1 MACFSA
7 ALQQA
12 AEINGLVGEYYA
24 NRTLE
29 GQPVYRLDEKIDF
42 DWENNSP
49 MDNIPADSFSVRWS
63 GFIRV
68 PETGRYTFYVKSDD
82 GARVWIDGELVF
94 DYWLAQSATERSFE
108 IDMVAGKQYSIRVEY
123 YEVNRTASMRLSWE
137 SASIAKEVIGRG
149 YITTEASND
158 ASLITN
164 YTHSK
169 NIPFGRY
176 AILSV
181 ETSSEGCLIQWQ
193 KSVDG
198 KSWEDILGANQKDYE
213 TRKFEESDSPV
224 LYRCRVADVSNLNN
238 ILYAYTE
245 IIRLTPAEPEV
256 FYVSNSGS
264 DANDGKSWNASF
276 SSLQKAI
283 TEAEKIGGGNIWIKA
298 GKYDFSEAVELKSN
312 VYIYGGF
319 AGTEKSLEERV
330 GGNET
335 VISGGGTH
343 RIFTANGIENVKLD
357 HLTLANGKAES
368 EVSTGNAVLYARDSE
383 LYMRGITLRNNNSDG
398 QVCAD
403 GSTMSISDCEFLNN
417 TGIGVYI
424 LNNSKTEI
432 VSSVFD
438 GNLSGGGI
446 WVSKDSS
453 ANISYCSILNNSAIG
468 NGGGVC
474 VTDFSTCDIIC
485 SKFGMNV
492 AGRQGGGVYV
502 HSSTVR
508 IDGCEFTGNVAES
521 SNGGAIFGECITASI
536 SCDIVCNN
544 STFIGNSGQN
554 GGAVYCNRS
563 YVAFRNATFYGNTA
577 RAWNGDAIYIGGKAT
592 GTLLNCTIAENNTEG
607 GRGSAISGNVSVKN
621 CIVWGNGRYYGYKQ
635 LDISGEVINSVVEGG
650 YEGGT
655 NIITEN
661 PLLMPLDYYGGKVK
675 TIGVSFSSCAINAGA
690 TQSELGSGVTLP
702 TVDARGAD
710 RTAFER
716 PCIGAFEP
724 QASDIHSELSMTTLY
739 GDDYFLEDYEFIL
752 SLMMFETRILDSD
765 DLLVEWYKDGELFYS
780 SMDSLILSDML
791 STGSAT
797 YRAEMTLNGASY
809 STEEFEIK
817 TVPGV
822 VYVSNSGDDSNDGKT
837 PETAKRS
844 LDVLLR
850 EFPYGKP
857 YVINAISNVSDSGE
871 KNSVFT
877 INGMYDIPDGVTLN
891 IGDNCVVKFSD
902 NAGLNVLSGG
912 TLNVGNSVVFTHIA
926 DDSIGGDTNADE
938 GRSLPQYDKYTISGS
953 GNISIAEDCDWRYK
967 SFEYGGTLEA
977 DQLWIGNRVY
987 LVTSDIIVPSGM
999 SLNILEGAVIKFAP
1013 NKRIVVQTGGKIF
1026 VNGSY
1031 EKQIAFTSIKDDSVG
1046 GDSNGDANATLPS
1059 MGDWGG
1065 ILLDGGSGEFRYAK
1079 FRYGGGV
1086 SGNRYGAAAN
1096 VFMWNGGSGNFYGC
1110 SFLDSKMDGCFSQTG
1125 YFENCVFVGNSRG
1138 LVSHT
1143 SQTRAANCVFAS
1155 NGSGVFRHGGTLE
1168 AVNCI
1173 IAYNTTEG
1181 SGGDSGVP
1189 DVSYSC
1195 LYNPVSSNGKW
1206 GGGDGIVT
1214 EDPLFRNA
1222 ELEDFTLKV
1231 GSPCIDAGAGEF
1243 APESDYFGQPRVQ
1256 DSHVSG
1262 TGTPCENGAIPDIG
1276 IHEMTENAMSEVDI
1290 AVNWI
1295 KYPETVSVGEYIEVV
1310 WMGTNVGSKKIQGN
1324 CKTTLSLVNESTAEE
1339 LELGQ
1344 ITNLINLTPSE
1355 SDEFSAKI
1363 KIPQT
1368 VRDGAWRIKIV
1379 ANSNRGI
1386 FEGRNTGNNTVTG
1399 EALINVEMPVFE
1411 GNSIT
1416 IGANSSATAKFAA
1429 AESTRCVLITAP
1441 EGMKIY
1447 GGSGYVPNAQTHSSE
1462 ATNCGNGVYA
1472 LTIPASSESFY
1483 LSFVNESANI
1493 KTANI
1498 EITENSLAVFGTS
1511 ISELPNN
1518 GQVTFSVYGSGFSDK
1533 SVVTVVGDG
1542 VKLPVAGIK
1551 YVSPNELSVTLAPE
1565 YAQVGEYELAVN
1577 DGISGAACGK
1587 NLTVLQTSKGPV
1599 LETETVLPNGA
1610 RAGRTFA
1617 FTVKCRNAGDANL
1630 AIPMVTLRD
1639 TGDAGLEFSLDGE
1652 NFKTGEIK
1660 FLSLDNNGGFDA
1672 IEAGKEAITTVYCRV
1687 PSTANEVKIS
1697 TRANTPNDV
1706 MAKYTNEVDST
1717 IDSYIAYLGALDGN
1731 SEISRNISEQ
1741 KNILGPTNGEY
1752 ISKLSSL
1759 ANDILTNGG
1768 RVQNDVESLTRI
1780 LLLDEPI
1787 TDVEYDEIT
1796 SEATFNLFSTSA
1808 SSDDDSIT
1816 GDPKVKIWCYDG
1828 RFNKMTSKDKGIF
1841 SGQNKFIIVS
1851 HGWRA
1856 KLSDIKPIA
1865 RAAYNATGI
1874 KVLCV
1879 EWDEYAASGDWDS
1892 LTKQDKEASRAAA
1905 NIPWVVNKAVEG
1917 LNILGIRDGNNSIFI
1932 GHSHGAHLTGHMA
1945 NRLGAMLHVGLD
1957 TSIESAH
1964 RNNAGSLFTP
1974 GGKIKKTIFFRSTPT
1989 CGRDTPYANENY
2001 IISKNYDFFEDGVL
2015 RKGTDS
2021 TFGEKRHGWAKDW
2034 FVSNVLNKNLLL
2046 RLITNSYLSIVH
2058 PEMDDVKVSKGM
2070 FFGVFN
2076 DTNSSFA
2083 TSYPINYNSYNDK
2096 KKYHKFQISSTWDG
2110 LVNNLSKSVDLT
2122 IANYNPNLEWY
2133 TGRKYSVKELPLQ
2146 IIDASDT
2153 DVLGNENMEKRLSVP
2168 KIYTKIRI
2176 YDPDSGFEYLNYSQS
2191 HVRMYNDNIYVNLQ
2205 WDSETYGSMEP
2216 AFSLTWP
2223 NDADNADDA
2232 EHDVKIE
2239 ISFMPE
2245 NGIEIWSPNNT
2256 ITFDGKVINSKAPV
2270 AKINGEYKDGFIL
2283 SKKFEYTQEKYDS
2296 LKSSGDTT
2304 TSFKLNGDAD
2314 LSPEKN
2320 PIKSWFWHNRDETQN
2335 TSIEI
2340 SKVDSGRY
2348 PVALIV
2354 KDSAGKYDSVSG
2366 FVEVKVF
2373 VDGEEE
2379 EAPLPESRDPN
2390 EMSGPAGVG
2399 KDRKVLPGQWLDFKI
2414 YFENAPT
2421 ATAAAQEIHIENM
2434 LSEYLDWNTFALGE
2448 IVFKNQ
2454 IATSLSGKNSGSAEV
2469 ALSDGSQNVRME
2481 FSLDSSTGRAYWYM
2495 RSVDPSTADGW
2506 PVDPYAGFLPPNDG
2520 KGSGEGYVAYRI
2532 RVRDDAPADA
2542 VINSSASIVFDY
2554 NEPMLTDPSW
2564 SNVVHA
2570 GAPSSPELARLPEVV
2585 NGNAALSWT
2594 ASDFA
2599 SSYDVYIWRDGED
2612 MPETAYLSDLT
2623 GTSVK
2628 LDMDFEDGL
2637 KYKFAVVAKNR
2648 YGSSASNTVESIAKT
2663 VATYVDWSAKNL
2675 ASLVSSDRAK
2685 QAVPHGDGVR
2695 NFEKYA
2701 FGLSGGKAA
2710 GFNENGNLYARVCG
2724 DGKTRIR
2731 YPVRKH
2737 MSDAE
2742 VKVYYSTDLKN
2753 WKSDGISTS
2762 EVSSGEEVTIYESSV
2777 SGGEPERI
2785 YYKLEVVEK

>member
-1 MACFSA
+1 
-7 ALQQA
+7 
-12 AEINGLVGEYYA
+12 
-24 NRTLE
+24 
-29 GQPVYRLDEKIDF
+29 
-42 DWENNSP
+42 
-49 MDNIPADSFSVRWS
+49 
-63 GFIRV
+63 
-68 PETGRYTFYVKSDD
+68 
-82 GARVWIDGELVF
+82 
-94 DYWLAQSATERSFE
+94 
-108 IDMVAGKQYSIRVEY
+108 
-123 YEVNRTASMRLSWE
+123 
-137 SASIAKEVIGRG
+137 
-149 YITTEASND
+149 
-158 ASLITN
+158 
-164 YTHSK
+164 
-169 NIPFGRY
+169 
-176 AILSV
+176 
-181 ETSSEGCLIQWQ
+181 
-193 KSVDG
+193 
-198 KSWEDILGANQKDYE
+198 
-213 TRKFEESDSPV
+213 
-224 LYRCRVADVSNLNN
+224 
-238 ILYAYTE
+238 
-245 IIRLTPAEPEV
+245 
-256 FYVSNSGS
+256 
-264 DANDGKSWNASF
+264 
-276 SSLQKAI
+276 
-283 TEAEKIGGGNIWIKA
+283 
-298 GKYDFSEAVELKSN
+298 
-312 VYIYGGF
+312 
-319 AGTEKSLEERV
+319 
-330 GGNET
+330 
-335 VISGGGTH
+335 
-343 RIFTANGIENVKLD
+343 
-357 HLTLANGKAES
+357 
-368 EVSTGNAVLYARDSE
+368 
-383 LYMRGITLRNNNSDG
+383 
-398 QVCAD
+398 
-403 GSTMSISDCEFLNN
+403 
-417 TGIGVYI
+417 
-424 LNNSKTEI
+424 
-432 VSSVFD
+432 
-438 GNLSGGGI
+438 
-446 WVSKDSS
+446 
-453 ANISYCSILNNSAIG
+453 
-468 NGGGVC
+468 
-474 VTDFSTCDIIC
+474 
-485 SKFGMNV
+485 
-492 AGRQGGGVYV
+492 
-502 HSSTVR
+502 
-508 IDGCEFTGNVAES
+508 
-521 SNGGAIFGECITASI
+521 
-536 SCDIVCNN
+536 
-544 STFIGNSGQN
+544 
-554 GGAVYCNRS
+554 
-563 YVAFRNATFYGNTA
+563 
-577 RAWNGDAIYIGGKAT
+577 
-592 GTLLNCTIAENNTEG
+592 
-607 GRGSAISGNVSVKN
+607 
-621 CIVWGNGRYYGYKQ
+621 
-635 LDISGEVINSVVEGG
+635 
-650 YEGGT
+650 
-655 NIITEN
+655 
-661 PLLMPLDYYGGKVK
+661 
-675 TIGVSFSSCAINAGA
+675 
-690 TQSELGSGVTLP
+690 
-702 TVDARGAD
+702 
-710 RTAFER
+710 
-716 PCIGAFEP
+716 
-724 QASDIHSELSMTTLY
+724 
-739 GDDYFLEDYEFIL
+739 
-752 SLMMFETRILDSD
+752 
-765 DLLVEWYKDGELFYS
+765 
-780 SMDSLILSDML
+780 
-791 STGSAT
+791 
-797 YRAEMTLNGASY
+797 
-809 STEEFEIK
+809 
-817 TVPGV
+817 
-822 VYVSNSGDDSNDGKT
+822 
-837 PETAKRS
+837 
-844 LDVLLR
+844 
-850 EFPYGKP
+850 
-857 YVINAISNVSDSGE
+857 
-871 KNSVFT
+871 
-877 INGMYDIPDGVTLN
+877 
-891 IGDNCVVKFSD
+891 
-902 NAGLNVLSGG
+902 
-912 TLNVGNSVVFTHIA
+912 
-926 DDSIGGDTNADE
+926 
-938 GRSLPQYDKYTISGS
+938 
-953 GNISIAEDCDWRYK
+953 
-967 SFEYGGTLEA
+967 
-977 DQLWIGNRVY
+977 
-987 LVTSDIIVPSGM
+987 
-999 SLNILEGAVIKFAP
+999 
-1013 NKRIVVQTGGKIF
+1013 
-1026 VNGSY
+1026 
-1031 EKQIAFTSIKDDSVG
+1031 
-1046 GDSNGDANATLPS
+1046 
-1059 MGDWGG
+1059 
-1065 ILLDGGSGEFRYAK
+1065 
-1079 FRYGGGV
+1079 
-1086 SGNRYGAAAN
+1086 
-1096 VFMWNGGSGNFYGC
+1096 
-1110 SFLDSKMDGCFSQTG
+1110 
-1125 YFENCVFVGNSRG
+1125 
-1138 LVSHT
+1138 
-1143 SQTRAANCVFAS
+1143 
-1155 NGSGVFRHGGTLE
+1155 
-1168 AVNCI
+1168 
-1173 IAYNTTEG
+1173 
-1181 SGGDSGVP
+1181 
-1189 DVSYSC
+1189 
-1195 LYNPVSSNGKW
+1195 
-1206 GGGDGIVT
+1206 
-1214 EDPLFRNA
+1214 
-1222 ELEDFTLKV
+1222 
-1231 GSPCIDAGAGEF
+1231 
-1243 APESDYFGQPRVQ
+1243 
-1256 DSHVSG
+1256 
-1262 TGTPCENGAIPDIG
+1262 
-1276 IHEMTENAMSEVDI
+1276 MTENAMSEVDI

-1447 GGSGYVPNAQTHSSE
+1447 GGSGYVPNAQIHSSE
-1462 ATNCGNGVYA
+1462 ATNCGNGVYVLA
-1472 LTIPASSESFY
+1472 IPASSESFY

-1511 ISELPNN
+1511 INELPNN

-1565 YAQVGEYELAVN
+1565 YAQAGEYELAVN

-1630 AIPMVTLRD
+1630 AIPMVALRD

-1796 SEATFNLFSTSA
+1796 SEATFNLLLTSA

-1816 GDPKVKIWCYDG
+1816 GDSKVKIWCYDG

-1851 HGWRA
+1851 HGWNA
-1856 KLSDIKPIA
+1856 ELSDIKPIA

-1874 KVLCV
+1874 KVLCI
-1879 EWDEYAASGDWDS
+1879 EWDEYAHSRWYNS
-1892 LTKQDKEASRAAA
+1892 LILQDIEASSVAAY
-1905 NIPWVVNKAVEG
+1905 IPWVVNKAIEG
-1917 LNILGIRDGNNSIFI
+1917 LNILGIRDGSNSIFI

-2001 IISKNYDFFEDGVL
+2001 VISQNYDFFEDGAWRRGSDTVVSFT
-2015 RKGTDS
+2015 K
-2021 TFGEKRHGWAKDW
+2021 KRHGWAKDW

-2046 RLITNSYLSIVH
+2046 KLITNSYLSIVH
-2058 PEMDDVKVSKGM
+2058 PEMDDVKVSRGM

-2096 KKYHKFQISSTWDG
+2096 KKYHIFPISSSWDG
-2110 LVNNLSKSVDLT
+2110 FVEALSKSVDLT

-2133 TGRKYSVKELPLQ
+2133 TGKKYSVRELPQ
-2146 IIDASDT
+2146 KIIDVSDT
-2153 DVLGNENMEKRLSVP
+2153 DVLYGLKSVQR
-2168 KIYTKIRI
+2168 INTNIRI
-2176 YDPDSGFEYLNYSQS
+2176 YDPNSGFEYLNYTESYFKDIIS
-2191 HVRMYNDNIYVNLQ
+2191 NVYYLYYWNNE
-2205 WDSETYGSMEP
+2205 SSG
-2216 AFSLTWP
+2216 FSLTWP
-2223 NDADNADDA
+2223 NDTDNADDV

-2283 SKKFEYTQEKYDS
+2283 SKKFEYTQERYDS

-2320 PIKSWFWHNRDETQN
+2320 PIKSWFWHNQDETQD

-2421 ATAAAQEIHIENM
+2421 ATAAAQEIHIESM

-2469 ALSDGSQNVRME
+2469 ALADGSQNVRME

-2520 KGSGEGYVAYRI
+2520 KGNGEGYVAYRI
-2532 RVRDDAPADA
+2532 RVRDDAP
-2542 VINSSASIVFDY
+2542 
-2554 NEPMLTDPSW
+2554 
-2564 SNVVHA
+2564 
-2570 GAPSSPELARLPEVV
+2570 R
-2585 NGNAALSWT
+2585 
-2594 ASDFA
+2594 
-2599 SSYDVYIWRDGED
+2599 
-2612 MPETAYLSDLT
+2612 
-2623 GTSVK
+2623 
-2628 LDMDFEDGL
+2628 
-2637 KYKFAVVAKNR
+2637 
-2648 YGSSASNTVESIAKT
+2648 
-2663 VATYVDWSAKNL
+2663 
-2675 ASLVSSDRAK
+2675 
-2685 QAVPHGDGVR
+2685 
-2695 NFEKYA
+2695 
-2701 FGLSGGKAA
+2701 
-2710 GFNENGNLYARVCG
+2710 
-2724 DGKTRIR
+2724 TR
-2731 YPVRKH
+2731 
-2737 MSDAE
+2737 
-2742 VKVYYSTDLKN
+2742 
-2753 WKSDGISTS
+2753 
-2762 EVSSGEEVTIYESSV
+2762 
-2777 SGGEPERI
+2777 
-2785 YYKLEVVEK
+2785 